1 MRREGGEGRPAEESA
16 VSEAKQKWI
25 RDFVW
30 IASYWIKSFRPG
42 WSEPAVVAG
51 FTLLY
56 VYSLQ
61 SARRGWNR
69 VFAGRAVEGR
79 REWEGERGRT
89 GAGCG
94 YRKEGVGNARR
105 RKEVVVRPCGSM
117 KSKAT
122 LSPELPPFGNDVF
135 RLPGARGI
143 NPICL
148 PPSSRV

>member
-1 MRREGGEGRPAEESA
+1 MYIRCRARAEDETGFSRRERSTGEG
-16 VSEAKQKWI
+16 V
-25 RDFVW
+25 
-30 IASYWIKSFRPG
+30 
-42 WSEPAVVAG
+42 
-51 FTLLY
+51 
-56 VYSLQ
+56 
-61 SARRGWNR
+61 RRTRKG
-69 VFAGRAVEGR
+69 E
-79 REWEGERGRT
+79 ERGRE
-89 GAGCG
+89 GGCG

>member
-1 MRREGGEGRPAEESA
+1 MEETGEGEEGGGDI
-16 VSEAKQKWI
+16 AK
-25 RDFVW
+25 R
-30 IASYWIKSFRPG
+30 
-42 WSEPAVVAG
+42 ELVA
-51 FTLLY
+51 
-56 VYSLQ
+56 
-61 SARRGWNR
+61 
-69 VFAGRAVEGR
+69 
-79 REWEGERGRT
+79 
-89 GAGCG
+89 
-94 YRKEGVGNARR
+94 R

>member
-1 MRREGGEGRPAEESA
+1 MKRGEDEKEK
-16 VSEAKQKWI
+16 E
-25 RDFVW
+25 
-30 IASYWIKSFRPG
+30 
-42 WSEPAVVAG
+42 VAN
-51 FTLLY
+51 
-56 VYSLQ
+56 
-61 SARRGWNR
+61 RRGS
-69 VFAGRAVEGR
+69 
-79 REWEGERGRT
+79 
-89 GAGCG
+89 G
-94 YRKEGVGNARR
+94 YRKEGVGNAR

>member
-1 MRREGGEGRPAEESA
+1 VRRRHDEEEEEKEEEEVTVEDAES
-16 VSEAKQKWI
+16 
-25 RDFVW
+25 
-30 IASYWIKSFRPG
+30 
-42 WSEPAVVAG
+42 
-51 FTLLY
+51 
-56 VYSLQ
+56 
-61 SARRGWNR
+61 
-69 VFAGRAVEGR
+69 
-79 REWEGERGRT
+79 ERGR
-89 GAGCG
+89 AGEWV

-105 RKEVVVRPCGSM
+105 KEMVVRPCGSM

>member
-1 MRREGGEGRPAEESA
+1 MYIRAAESARRMKQGFRGEQSKRGEERREGGGREKMEE
-16 VSEAKQKWI
+16 
-25 RDFVW
+25 D
-30 IASYWIKSFRPG
+30 
-42 WSEPAVVAG
+42 
-51 FTLLY
+51 
-56 VYSLQ
+56 
-61 SARRGWNR
+61 
-69 VFAGRAVEGR
+69 
-79 REWEGERGRT
+79 
-89 GAGCG
+89 G

-105 RKEVVVRPCGSM
+105 KEEGGLVVVVVRPCGSM

>member
-1 MRREGGEGRPAEESA
+1 MKQGFRGEQSKGE
-16 VSEAKQKWI
+16 K
-25 RDFVW
+25 RDEDE
-30 IASYWIKSFRPG
+30 K
-42 WSEPAVVAG
+42 EKEVANG
-51 FTLLY
+51 
-56 VYSLQ
+56 
-61 SARRGWNR
+61 
-69 VFAGRAVEGR
+69 
-79 REWEGERGRT
+79 RGR
-89 GAGCG
+89 G
-94 YRKEGVGNARR
+94 YRKEGVGNAR

>member
-1 MRREGGEGRPAEESA
+1 M
-16 VSEAKQKWI
+16 
-25 RDFVW
+25 
-30 IASYWIKSFRPG
+30 
-42 WSEPAVVAG
+42 VAG

-56 VYSLQ
+56 VYSRCRE
-61 SARRGWNR
+61 SAEDGTGLSRRAVRRG
-69 VFAGRAVEGR
+69 EGR
-79 REWEGERGRT
+79 RGEERREGGERGKMGEERVSQR
-89 GAGCG
+89 GSWKRAG
-94 YRKEGVGNARR
+94 EGRR
-105 RKEVVVRPCGSM
+105 VAVVVVRPCGSM

>member
-1 MRREGGEGRPAEESA
+1 M
-16 VSEAKQKWI
+16 KQG
-25 RDFVW
+25 
-30 IASYWIKSFRPG
+30 FR
-42 WSEPAVVAG
+42 
-51 FTLLY
+51 
-56 VYSLQ
+56 
-61 SARRGWNR
+61 
-69 VFAGRAVEGR
+69 GRAVR
-79 REWEGERGRT
+79 RAVRRRRKVDG
-89 GAGCG
+89 G
-94 YRKEGVGNARR
+94 YRKEGVGNAR

>member
-1 MRREGGEGRPAEESA
+1 MAGAGARGGWLYFIICIFAAARRMKRGFRGESKGEG
-16 VSEAKQKWI
+16 
-25 RDFVW
+25 D
-30 IASYWIKSFRPG
+30 
-42 WSEPAVVAG
+42 
-51 FTLLY
+51 
-56 VYSLQ
+56 
-61 SARRGWNR
+61 
-69 VFAGRAVEGR
+69 GR
-79 REWEGERGRT
+79 RVEEEEEEEEDENGGIAKRELE
-89 GAGCG
+89 A
-94 YRKEGVGNARR
+94 R

>member
-1 MRREGGEGRPAEESA
+1 MYIRCRARAEDETGFSRRERSKGEGVREGEKEERTGADEGGGEGES
-16 VSEAKQKWI
+16 E
-25 RDFVW
+25 
-30 IASYWIKSFRPG
+30 
-42 WSEPAVVAG
+42 
-51 FTLLY
+51 
-56 VYSLQ
+56 
-61 SARRGWNR
+61 
-69 VFAGRAVEGR
+69 
-79 REWEGERGRT
+79 
-89 GAGCG
+89 